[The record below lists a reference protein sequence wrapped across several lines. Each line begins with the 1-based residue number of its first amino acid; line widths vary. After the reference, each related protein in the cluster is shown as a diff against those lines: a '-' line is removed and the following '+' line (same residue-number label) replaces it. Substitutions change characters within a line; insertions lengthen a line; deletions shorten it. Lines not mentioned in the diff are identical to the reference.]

1 MNYSVSNF
9 EDGLLRCF
17 KFVSVSN
24 KICQM
29 RSNRTPHKF
38 LYEEAA
44 ESWNSD
50 LILNQNLL
58 GLFKNHYFWFC
69 ARSVV
74 LLLYQNKQMRNF
86 VMDKKKN

>member
-17 KFVSVSN
+17 KFVSISN

-50 LILNQNLL
+50 W
-58 GLFKNHYFWFC
+58 FWTKIFSDFSKITIPDFVHDQYSF
-69 ARSVV
+69 AIIP
-74 LLLYQNKQMRNF
+74 KQT
-86 VMDKKKN
+86 DA